1 MPRSNF
7 EKCIALSMFTIAA
20 VGPAQARPCKYQD
33 LASVTG
39 VIADAFFD
47 GDEGTVKL
55 KTGET
60 KPLSDGATGCSV
72 TELIVVEWP
81 AGCDKGK
88 QITASGRIH
97 IKSFV
102 LDADDI
108 ACK

>member
-1 MPRSNF
+1 M
-7 EKCIALSMFTIAA
+7 
-20 VGPAQARPCKYQD
+20 
-33 LASVTG
+33 
-39 VIADAFFD
+39 
-47 GDEGTVKL
+47 
-55 KTGET
+55 
-60 KPLSDGATGCSV
+60 